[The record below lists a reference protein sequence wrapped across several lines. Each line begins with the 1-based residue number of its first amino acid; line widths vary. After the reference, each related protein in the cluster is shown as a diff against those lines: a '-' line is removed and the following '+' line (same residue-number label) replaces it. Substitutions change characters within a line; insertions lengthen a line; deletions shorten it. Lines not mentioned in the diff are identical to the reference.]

1 MTEPSD
7 TRDARKCRAKRA
19 RNSSRP
25 WEFMQDAGTPE
36 RCPCPSPLIDPRDLE
51 ANDRPTCWW
60 CGREVGP

>member
-1 MTEPSD
+1 MGEPSD

-36 RCPCPSPLIDPRDLE
+36 RCHCRSPLIDPRDLE
-51 ANDRPTCWW
+51 LGVLTCHL
-60 CGREVGP
+60 CGREVKR